1 MTVRTRKTITDLIQQ
16 LKAQEKEIKSQL
28 SDGQR
33 RLNETR
39 DRIATCYWVI
49 EELEEGFD
57 VGDYDP
63 HDDECYRLSREEY
76 QVWKTE
82 NPHLSEKQLED
93 VITQNG
99 WLMPLSTC
107 KVSEPEEM
115 TNEEWEEL
123 VRTHPNLS
131 GYELEKIVESQG
143 FLIPSV
149 YDGCP
154 CPDCSWDRENLAKKV
169 ELKEKPK
176 AKPLPKKKSK
186 YQVVKKGSKYVVE
199 KKPVK
204 KTKKG
209 KK

>member
-16 LKAQEKEIKSQL
+16 LKVQEKEIKSQL

-49 EELEEGFD
+49 EELEDGFD

-63 HDDECYRLSREEY
+63 NNAECYRLSREEY
-76 QVWKTE
+76 QVWKAD
-82 NPHLSEKQLED
+82 NPHLTDKQLED

-99 WLMPLSTC
+99 WLMPVPT
-107 KVSEPEEM
+107 EM
-115 TNEEWEEL
+115 PKEEWEYL
-123 VRTHPNLS
+123 IRTFPTLS
-131 GYELEKIVESQG
+131 GTELERLVASQG
-143 FLIPSV
+143 YICPDF
-149 YDGCP
+149 YEGCP
-154 CPDCSWDRENLAKKV
+154 CPDCVASMP
-169 ELKEKPK
+169 KEKPK

-199 KKPVK
+199 KKSA
-204 KTKKG
+204 KKG